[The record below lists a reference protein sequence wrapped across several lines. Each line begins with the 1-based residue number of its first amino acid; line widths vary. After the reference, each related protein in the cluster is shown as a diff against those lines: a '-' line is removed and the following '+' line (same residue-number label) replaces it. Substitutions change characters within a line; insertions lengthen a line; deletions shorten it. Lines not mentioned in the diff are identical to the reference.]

1 MSGFIQTA
9 PPRGDQ
15 RGAARWS
22 SPSLLPIRG
31 APLLLWFACIW
42 LGALALLALFATMLP
57 LHDPLRQHYGALNAA
72 PSFTYWL
79 GTDTFGRDIF
89 ARAIFGARI
98 SMVIALIA
106 PLLGLAVGL
115 AIGMLGGYFGRWI
128 DAVVGLFTDVLMA
141 FPNIV
146 LATVIITFAG
156 GSLPVMI
163 CVIAFY
169 TLPRFIRVS
178 RATTIVFAHREF
190 VTAARAQGASD
201 LRILIREIL
210 PNVVVP
216 LATLTLTLMSFAI
229 LIEGGLS
236 FLGLGI
242 PPPTPTWGQMIAE
255 GVRDL
260 PIDPKISLIPAAFV
274 FLTILSFNIIGERLR
289 GASDVKASNL

>member
-1 MSGFIQTA
+1 MTGTA
-9 PPRGDQ
+9 NVARLGPTAGRTF
-15 RGAARWS
+15 GARALSRIAAV
-22 SPSLLPIRG
+22 PV
-31 APLLLWFACIW
+31 LLWFACLW
-42 LGALALLALFATMLP
+42 LAMLTFTAMFADLLP
-57 LHDPLRQHYGALNAA
+57 LQDPLRQNYTALNAT
-72 PSFTYWL
+72 PSLKFWL

-98 SMVIALIA
+98 SLLIALIA

-115 AIGMLGGYFGRWI
+115 TVGMVGGYFGRWV
-128 DAVVGLFTDVLMA
+128 DAAIGLFTDVLMA

-146 LATVIITFAG
+146 LAMVIITFAG

-178 RATTIVFAHREF
+178 RATTIMYANREF
-190 VTAARAQGASD
+190 VTAARALGASD
-201 LRILIREIL
+201 FRILLREVL

-242 PPPTPTWGQMIAE
+242 PPPTPTWGRMIAE

-260 PIDPKISLIPAAFV
+260 PVDPKISLIPAGFV
-274 FLTILSFNIIGERLR
+274 FLTILSFNVIGDRLR
-289 GASDVKASNL
+289 AASDVKASNL